1 MIADKPADID
11 ILLLPMEKE
20 ESKDAWQCSKT
31 TEDSAQDGCS
41 VATVYSCYREGK
53 ALGSDR

>member
-1 MIADKPADID
+1 MSIKKD
-11 ILLLPMEKE
+11 ILDLERQRITVKE

-31 TEDSAQDGCS
+31 TEDSAEDGCS
-41 VATVYSCYREGK
+41 VATVYSCYRQGK